1 MKRQSR
7 AGKYLQ
13 NGGASEWLNVG
24 TGRGHS
30 VNEVIATTRQ
40 VTNCEIEVSLE
51 PPRPGD
57 PSRWLL
63 MLGRRKQSWVG
74 ARNTLNSKQSSEL
87 RGSGIKRIR
96 KITRSGLPVVMN
108 KGSNPTIVNL
118 LDRTHSLAS

>member
-1 MKRQSR
+1 MRIFDSEISNLVSR
-7 AGKYLQ
+7 AALCLALG
-13 NGGASEWLNVG
+13 
-24 TGRGHS
+24 
-30 VNEVIATTRQ
+30 EVRVAYSGQAALRN
-40 VTNCEIEVSLE
+40 NCEIEVSLE

-57 PSRWLL
+57 PSRWLV

-118 LDRTHSLAS
+118 LDRTHSLVS